1 MTLKLRDVVVRK
13 GAFRLAAD
21 FEVAASGVTVVFGP
35 SGSGKSSLLSAI
47 AGLNRL
53 ESGSLSLSGR
63 GRHGLLGC
71 GGHACVLW
79 FWLCGQLVSGALTT
93 SPSCWPPAGY
103 GRSSSPLGRRRCG
116 GCLREVLLSLWFL
129 EPPSEGS

>member
-63 GRHGLLGC
+63 
-71 GGHACVLW
+71 VLEDAST
-79 FWLCGQLVSGALTT
+79 GVRI
-93 SPSCWPPAGY
+93 PAH
-103 GRSSSPLGRRRCG
+103 RRG
-116 GCLREVLLSLWFL
+116 IAG
-129 EPPSEGS
+129 